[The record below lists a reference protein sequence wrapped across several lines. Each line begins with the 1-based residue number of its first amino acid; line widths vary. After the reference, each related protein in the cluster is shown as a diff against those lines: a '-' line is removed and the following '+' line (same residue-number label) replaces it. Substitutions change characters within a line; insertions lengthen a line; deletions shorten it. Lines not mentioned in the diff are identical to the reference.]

1 MEKFAMMSF
10 TKNVSQ
16 KFSVA
21 KFLELSFTEEKNS
34 MARHDKNNT
43 WTLFLKTSNTS
54 QSKQHEHWD
63 FASIKLLVMGYKSL
77 RLPAF
82 REWNFYIT
90 IIFKNKFFISFLRE
104 IRIKFIFNIV
114 MMWTS
119 NSHLFHYLKPQDT
132 RIWL

>member
-43 WTLFLKTSNTS
+43 
-54 QSKQHEHWD
+54 
-63 FASIKLLVMGYKSL
+63 
-77 RLPAF
+77 
-82 REWNFYIT
+82 
-90 IIFKNKFFISFLRE
+90 
-104 IRIKFIFNIV
+104 
-114 MMWTS
+114 
-119 NSHLFHYLKPQDT
+119 
-132 RIWL
+132 